1 MEMCVSSAKP
11 QGPVGGERSGRSP
24 NPLSKLSAPPNAPP
38 ARGLACAVY
47 HLRVQF
53 MSWGSGD
60 FNYRGGVSCLSVGVS
75 WASFLWGVCFSSWWW
90 VLLPFVGCVASLCR
104 GCCRCW
110 VCFGLASPARVSFA
124 PGRGGF
130 WVFLG
135 CFFFAVGAA
144 FFGVGAAF
152 FGVGRCWGC
161 LGFSYLCFVAGS
173 CSFGPCPFPSAAAV
187 VRVFG
192 WSRVFGWFAL
202 AVLRVPVSPGLSRSD
217 RVAAAC
223 PRFASWLCG
232 HLGCSWFV
240 GWSVACACAAS
251 LGVSVGSG
259 GVPAPGVQLSLFS

>member
-1 MEMCVSSAKP
+1 MKPTGGAHRHALIPGPDTQTSLKTIPWKCVDWRQTTRGAVRRKVWSLFQRTTSTKRPA
-11 QGPVGGERSGRSP
+11 QR
-24 NPLSKLSAPPNAPP
+24 AADPP
-38 ARGLACAVY
+38 AAPARLFIFA
-47 HLRVQF
+47 F
-53 MSWGSGD
+53 
-60 FNYRGGVSCLSVGVS
+60 
-75 WASFLWGVCFSSWWW
+75 
-90 VLLPFVGCVASLCR
+90 SLCR
-104 GCCRCW
+104 GGRAISNIGGVRCGSRS
-110 VCFGLASPARVSFA
+110 V
-124 PGRGGF
+124 GRGLLLCCLPVG
-130 WVFLG
+130 LG

-161 LGFSYLCFVAGS
+161 FGFSYLCLVVGS
-173 CSFGPCPFPSAAAV
+173 CSSAGAPFPSAAAV

-202 AVLRVPVSPGLSRSD
+202 AVLRVPVSPGLSRSG

-232 HLGCSWFV
+232 HLGCSWWV

>member
-1 MEMCVSSAKP
+1 MCWRQTTRGAVRRK
-11 QGPVGGERSGRSP
+11 VGSLFQHTTSTKCPAQR
-24 NPLSKLSAPPNAPP
+24 AAVPP
-38 ARGLACAVY
+38 AAAALSYVSPFGIITGAQGISNIGGVRCGSRSVGRGLLLCCLCA
-47 HLRVQF
+47 
-53 MSWGSGD
+53 
-60 FNYRGGVSCLSVGVS
+60 
-75 WASFLWGVCFSSWWW
+75 FLW
-90 VLLPFVGCVASLCR
+90 
-104 GCCRCW
+104 
-110 VCFGLASPARVSFA
+110 
-124 PGRGGF
+124 
-130 WVFLG
+130 

-161 LGFSYLCFVAGS
+161 LCFSYLCLVVGS
-173 CSFGPCPFPSAAAV
+173 RSSASAPFPSAVSV

-202 AVLRVPVSPGLSRSD
+202 AVSRVPVSVGLSRSE

-232 HLGCSWFV
+232 RLGCSWFV

>member
-1 MEMCVSSAKP
+1 MPCAAPRAPRRISLLKTIPWKCVCPRPSHKGALAA
-11 QGPVGGERSGRSP
+11 GGLVAFPLLFPNTAP
-24 NPLSKLSAPPNAPP
+24 NPKRRLP
-38 ARGLACAVY
+38 A
-47 HLRVQF
+47 
-53 MSWGSGD
+53 
-60 FNYRGGVSCLSVGVS
+60 
-75 WASFLWGVCFSSWWW
+75 
-90 VLLPFVGCVASLCR
+90 
-104 GCCRCW
+104 
-110 VCFGLASPARVSFA
+110 ASPARSFVFA
-124 PGRGGF
+124 FGFCRGGRAISHIRGVRCGSRSVGRGF
-130 WVFLG
+130 LLWWLFALLG

-152 FGVGRCWGC
+152 FWVGRCLGC
-161 LGFSYLCFVAGS
+161 FGFSYLCLVAGS

-202 AVLRVPVSPGLSRSD
+202 AVSRVPVSVGLSRSD